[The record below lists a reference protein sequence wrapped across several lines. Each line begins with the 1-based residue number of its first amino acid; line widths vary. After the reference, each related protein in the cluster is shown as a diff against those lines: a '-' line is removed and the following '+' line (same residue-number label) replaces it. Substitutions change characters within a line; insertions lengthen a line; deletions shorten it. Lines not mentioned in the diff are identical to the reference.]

1 MPRINDLAQPDDP
14 RRVERSETRRSEEA
28 REDSRPEPAGD
39 SVELFSDVRQAQEL
53 QSRLVQE
60 AKNAPEVREEKVA
73 EARAR
78 LEAGE
83 YDSEEVRETI
93 ADRLLDQFGI

>member
-1 MPRINDLAQPDDP
+1 MLLSRMIAGRIEEIPRGNKKFLPIQGKTNL
-14 RRVERSETRRSEEA
+14 
-28 REDSRPEPAGD
+28 
-39 SVELFSDVRQAQEL
+39 
-53 QSRLVQE
+53 
-60 AKNAPEVREEKVA
+60 EVNEEKVA

-78 LEAGE
+78 LEASG

>member
-1 MPRINDLAQPDDP
+1 MSL
-14 RRVERSETRRSEEA
+14 VE
-28 REDSRPEPAGD
+28 GD

-53 QSRLVQE
+53 QSRLAQE
-60 AKNAPEVREEKVA
+60 ARNAPEVREEKVA